1 MGEADQG
8 VQDPGYRRLNEA
20 RTSWTSVWVV
30 FAAGL
35 AAGAH
40 ICKVPPALP
49 LLRADFGLTL
59 VQSGLIA
66 TMFYVMGGLVGV
78 FVGAIV
84 DRYGQKRFALLGL
97 GLMSAGGMVGVFAH
111 DYPGL
116 LASRFLEGIGFMLFT
131 VAGAPLLSGVTT
143 TQDRPVAFSLWS
155 AYMPAGGT
163 LALLAA
169 PLALAALG
177 WRSLWLGI
185 ALYTALVAFL
195 LARCVP
201 APRFGGGIGSL
212 KLVTESIKRPGGLAL
227 CAVFACYVG
236 QWSSLMIWLPTFLV
250 SERGASQANAALLTA
265 LYVAVNIPG
274 NLAGGWIL
282 KRGTGRGALIGWA
295 SIGMALTALGA
306 LAGTLPDGLR
316 LACVLAF
323 SLVGGMIPAAVLAGV
338 PVHAKSSQH
347 IGTMQG
353 MIMQSSQFGQ
363 FFAPLFIAMV
373 AQGIGGWSASL
384 WIMLCLAAGAVAAA
398 FVVARFEQRL
408 APVCGS
414 TAR

>member
-1 MGEADQG
+1 MANPDKGI
-8 VQDPGYRRLNEA
+8 QDPGDRRLNET
-20 RTSWTSVWVV
+20 RTAWTSVWVV

-49 LLRADFGLTL
+49 LLRADFGLSL
-59 VQSGLIA
+59 VQSGFIA

-84 DRYGQKRFALLGL
+84 DRHGQKRFALFGL
-97 GLMSAGGMVGVFAH
+97 GLMSAGGIVGVFAQT
-111 DYPGL
+111 YPAL

-143 TQDRPVAFSLWS
+143 VEDRPVAFSLWS

-169 PLALAALG
+169 PVALATLG

-185 ALYTALVAFL
+185 ALYTALVAVL

-201 APRFGGGIGSL
+201 APRFGGGISPA
-212 KLVTESIKRPGGLAL
+212 KLVIESVRRPGALAL
-227 CAVFACYVG
+227 CVVFACYVG

-250 SERGASQANAALLTA
+250 GERDASQASAAFVTA
-265 LYVAVNIPG
+265 LFVAVNIPG

-282 KRGTGRGALIGWA
+282 KRGTPRGALIAWA
-295 SIGMALTALGA
+295 SLAMGLTAVGALTAS
-306 LAGTLPDGLR
+306 LPDWLR
-316 LACVLAF
+316 LLCVLAF
-323 SLVGGMIPAAVLAGV
+323 SLLGGMIPAAVLAGV
-338 PVHAKSSQH
+338 PVHAKTPQH

-353 MIMQSSQFGQ
+353 MIMQSSQLGQ
-363 FFAPLFIAMV
+363 FFAPLFIAML
-373 AQGIGGWSASL
+373 AQALGGWGASL
-384 WIMLCLAAGAVAAA
+384 WIMLVLAAIAMVAA
-398 FVVARFEQRL
+398 FVVTRFELRL
-408 APVCGS
+408 TPVHGAA
-414 TAR
+414 TR